1 MKKRIF
7 AEQAKILEKVDD
19 KVLNAKVFEKI
30 SQENFDRL
38 HAAARQAN
46 NGKELDLLTDAKRS
60 LIKSSN
66 LESLTESFNVKD
78 ANVSIEFLE
87 PLEYV
92 VEQEEEQIEQEIEQ
106 INSELNDKDTMQ
118 GSLF

>member
-1 MKKRIF
+1 LTLSYDFLPVVRIGENEYEVEKLDDIKKYKAKGKRI
-7 AEQAKILEKVDD
+7 E
-19 KVLNAKVFEKI
+19 
-30 SQENFDRL
+30 
-38 HAAARQAN
+38 
-46 NGKELDLLTDAKRS
+46 
-60 LIKSSN
+60 
-66 LESLTESFNVKD
+66 KD